1 MRRHGRRHGRGLGDT
16 APNFVEPGNNPDPT
30 SSWMTDTTPKPNY
43 VEPGNTPDQ
52 SAPWVTNYAAPLPTG
67 TITFGP
73 MTIKPAKTGSKP
85 KAAASSSTG
94 KTQLKRVGT
103 AGSILDRILPIMVD
117 ATGKQTI
124 FGLAPALVYV
134 AGGVLSATLVAV
146 IVRALRGG
154 VARRVANPKRAPR
167 GAKR

>member
-1 MRRHGRRHGRGLGDT
+1 MRARWHRRGRGLGE
-16 APNFVEPGNNPDPT
+16 V
-30 SSWMTDTTPKPNY
+30 PNY
-43 VEPGNTPDQ
+43 VEPANTPDQ
-52 SAPWVTNYAAPLPTG
+52 SSPWATNYAAPSPTG

-73 MTIKPAKTGSKP
+73 MTIKPAKGKTKKTTV
-85 KAAASSSTG
+85 KAAASSSSS

-103 AGSILDRILPIMVD
+103 AGGILDRILPIMVD

-146 IVRALRGG
+146 IIRALRGG
-154 VARRVANPKRAPR
+154 VGRRVSNPKRAPR
-167 GAKR
+167 GAQR